1 MVVRQSVRQGFLI
14 FIIYEIKFLTSGF
27 RFFTE
32 KDVAEKSEKSDKS
45 QLTLFLKKSF

>member
-1 MVVRQSVRQGFLI
+1 MVVRQNVRHGFTT

-27 RFFTE
+27 PFFTG

-45 QLTLFLKKSF
+45 QLTFFLEKSF

>member
-27 RFFTE
+27 PFFTG

-45 QLTLFLKKSF
+45 QLTFFLEKSF